1 MSGNQNVTKY
11 FSKSSRFPVLDF
23 ADISKIFTSTIKVIY
38 LEINNEY
45 AIILTPLLKL
55 LNIAICW

>member
-1 MSGNQNVTKY
+1 MSGNQNVTKD
-11 FSKSSRFPVLDF
+11 FSKSSRFLVLDF
-23 ADISKIFTSTIKVIY
+23 ADISKIFTSIIKVIY

-55 LNIAICW
+55 LNIAIYW